1 MAIEESCLETLRST
15 SMAPPVHYILNIQ
28 QFSLLTKQNVERYE
42 SNEFEATGY
51 KWKLVIHP
59 NGNKSKNV
67 GEFLS
72 AYLAM
77 ADSNSLPLDYTA
89 DEMSEGGRFQRLRT
103 ERGFD
108 KFISLKELGNSNIG
122 YLVGDKKIL
131 LHLGADGPHISLKLA
146 LADLENLPSGTEILA
161 EFTLRMRDQSNT
173 RHKEAKASNWF
184 SASEPEWGWQRF
196 ISHATFVRW
205 FLFQVVFFVEADV
218 VIHGERTVT

>member
-15 SMAPPVHYILNIQ
+15 SMAPPAHYILNIQ
-28 QFSLLTKQNVERYE
+28 QFSLLTKLNVERYE

-59 NGNKSKNV
+59 NGNRSKNV

-77 ADSNSLPLDYTA
+77 ADSNSLPLDYAA

-122 YLVGDKKIL
+122 YLVGDKCVFGVEVFLSNETSKCKTECLSMAKDAVSYKHMEDRL
-131 LHLGADGPHISLKLA
+131 LKTS
-146 LADLENLPSGTEILA
+146 
-161 EFTLRMRDQSNT
+161 M
-173 RHKEAKASNWF
+173 
-184 SASEPEWGWQRF
+184 
-196 ISHATFVRW
+196 
-205 FLFQVVFFVEADV
+205 
-218 VIHGERTVT
+218 